1 MTNVVDVTDEITKK
15 VFENSLKPREE
26 EVVIIFSPDGTF
38 RTSNVSDDA
47 LDTDNFYPMVKALS
61 RVLFNR

>member
-15 VFENSLKPREE
+15 VFENFLKPREG

-38 RTSNVSDDA
+38 RSSSVSYDA
-47 LDTDNFYPMVKALS
+47 LDTDDFYPAAKALS
-61 RVLFNR
+61 KVLFNR